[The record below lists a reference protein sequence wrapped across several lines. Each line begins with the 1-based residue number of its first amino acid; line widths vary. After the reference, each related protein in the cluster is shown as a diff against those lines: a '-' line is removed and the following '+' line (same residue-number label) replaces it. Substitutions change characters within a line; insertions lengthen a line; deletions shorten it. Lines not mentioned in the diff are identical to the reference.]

1 MIHLLIDG
9 VLAAIFTSLF
19 AGLGGLLIFCKKKY
33 SKHNIDFMLNIAAG
47 IMLASS
53 VFTLLAPAVA
63 HLNEVEPNRYISG
76 LLIILAILLG
86 VGLIWVLHAIIPHE
100 HETTG
105 KHGEQAIDMQSSLL
119 FIFAIAIHKFPEGL
133 AVGVAYAGHQLF
145 DPTALVI
152 GMALQNIPEGLMIA
166 ISLVAIDFSR
176 GKAALLAMLSGLM
189 QPIGAVLGIMAIGF
203 GPAFVPLGMAMA
215 GGIMLFVI
223 INEVLP
229 ETAMHRNEEKRSAAI
244 LGGFIFM
251 TYLSVVLG

>member
-1 MIHLLIDG
+1 MTNVLLDG
-9 VLAAIFTSLF
+9 VFAAIVTSLF
-19 AGLGGLLIFCKKKY
+19 AGLGGLLIFCKKRY
-33 SKHNIDFMLNIAAG
+33 SRQNIDFMLNIAAG

-53 VFTLLAPAVA
+53 VFALLAPAVA

-86 VGLIWVLHAIIPHE
+86 VGLIWVLHAVIPHE

-105 KHGEQAIDMQSSLL
+105 KHGDQAIDMQSSLL
-119 FIFAIAIHKFPEGL
+119 FIFAIAIHKLPEGVAL
-133 AVGVAYAGHQLF
+133 GVAYAGHQLF

-166 ISLVAIDFSR
+166 MSLVAIDFSR
-176 GKAALLAMLSGLM
+176 GKAALLAMFSGLM
-189 QPIGAVLGIMAIGF
+189 QPVGAGIGILVTGVSQ
-203 GPAFVPLGMAMA
+203 AFVPLGMAMA

-229 ETAMHRNEEKRSAAI
+229 ETAMHKNEEKRSAAI